1 MCLLFQSENANWF
14 EEKNANETIVC
25 FFWCYFTIVLDF
37 LRKTE
42 RKICHKFTWARRH
55 HFRQR
60 ARLNPQWRQYRKIA
74 WCFLHFFCETA
85 KCQNQCHL
93 TKAKFTSKLKEY
105 QNKHCFSLNQSQ
117 DFSAYRMISLKG
129 AILGQVLLEFRF
141 LIWILL

>member
-1 MCLLFQSENANWF
+1 MNFCYFNLRTAHWF

-60 ARLNPQWRQYRKIA
+60 AQLNPQWRQYRKIA

-85 KCQNQCHL
+85 KCQNQ
-93 TKAKFTSKLKEY
+93 Y
-105 QNKHCFSLNQSQ
+105 QNIF
-117 DFSAYRMISLKG
+117 FTVIWLK
-129 AILGQVLLEFRF
+129 QNSHKKSEFKRVSEQTPLLFLKPIKWLLCRF
-141 LIWILL
+141 ND

>member
-1 MCLLFQSENANWF
+1 MNICYLNLRTLIDLKKKMKMKRLSWIFWGKQSGKF
-14 EEKNANETIVC
+14 
-25 FFWCYFTIVLDF
+25 
-37 LRKTE
+37 
-42 RKICHKFTWARRH
+42 HKFTWARRH

-93 TKAKFTSKLKEY
+93 TKAKFTSKLKKY